1 MKKLYGAAAVCMN
14 EKGDILM
21 VKQGTPEEEKKW
33 SVPSG
38 IKEEGETFEQCCIR
52 EVKEETGYDIKIIRK
67 LKVKKFNY
75 SHISVRIHYFEVEV
89 VDGKR
94 VIQDPDDLIYE
105 IKWQSPQMIQQLKLS
120 YPEDRQ
126 FLLDYINNIYS

>member
-1 MKKLYGAAAVCMN
+1 MKKLYGAAAVCIN
-14 EKGDILM
+14 EKGELLM

-52 EVKEETGYDIKIIRK
+52 EIEEETGYDIKVIRK
-67 LKVKKFNY
+67 LKVKQLNV
-75 SHISVRIHYFEVEV
+75 SHMSIQIHYFEVEV
-89 VDGKR
+89 VGGQP

-105 IKWQSPQMIQQLKLS
+105 IKWQSAKTIKQLKLS

-126 FLLDYINNIYS
+126 FLLEYINNTYS